1 MPSWSATTIRTGLL
15 KAGKR
20 RITALI
26 AKASNNHLGA
36 VRAEQWLAAARA
48 SVALYAGD
56 GAVAFADL
64 AAEVASEVRLLQAG
78 EAELA
83 HHAEARERAYRSV
96 DPEQLARS
104 LPGIA
109 EVGGPV
115 LQAAIARAHRFEN
128 ASQFRSFT
136 GLTPKASETGE
147 TDRKGQPMSKAGS
160 SLLRTQLLRS
170 AEVARTI
177 DPQLARI
184 YFTQMVERGANHLN
198 AFCVVGSH
206 LAERSWAVLA
216 WVTARGASRTFM
228 ALDEK
233 NQFARVAGH
242 SDGAAGDT

>member
-1 MPSWSATTIRTGLL
+1 VLADEPLDLVSH
-15 KAGKR
+15 
-20 RITALI
+20 
-26 AKASNNHLGA
+26 HLGLP
-36 VRAEQWLAAARA
+36 EQQVAAALGLEQAGVRDERREA
-48 SVALYAGD
+48 PSVVRRSQRIVGCRD
-56 GAVAFADL
+56 HQRRDRDL
-64 AAEVASEVRLLQAG
+64 AAEVASEVRLLQAV

-96 DPEQLARS
+96 YPEQLARS

-198 AFCVVGSH
+198 ALCVVGSH

-216 WVTARGASRTFM
+216 RVTARGASRTFM
-228 ALDEK
+228 ARRE

-242 SDGAAGDT
+242 SDGATGDT